1 MSKESF
7 DAKWYPSFRDNW
19 DDLLFRKYI
28 LEHLHPEAT
37 LLDVGAGAGIVEEM
51 NFKMCCKEVVGVDLD
66 PRVATNPF
74 LHRGLVADA
83 IDLPLPDC
91 YFDVVIA
98 DNVMEHIDD
107 PEGILKEI
115 VRVLKPGGVVLFKT
129 PNFFHYMPII
139 AHLTPY
145 SFHAWV
151 NRLRGRDTVDT
162 FPTRYKLNS
171 RGAVMRYAKQFNL
184 RVNSI
189 SLIEGRP
196 EYLRFSAVTYWLG
209 MLYERVVNSSD
220 IFQSFRILLIADL
233 QKGCDVD

>member
-1 MSKESF
+1 
-7 DAKWYPSFRDNW
+7 
-19 DDLLFRKYI
+19 
-28 LEHLHPEAT
+28 
-37 LLDVGAGAGIVEEM
+37 
-51 NFKMCCKEVVGVDLD
+51 
-66 PRVATNPF
+66 
-74 LHRGLVADA
+74 
-83 IDLPLPDC
+83 
-91 YFDVVIA
+91 
-98 DNVMEHIDD
+98 MEHIDD